1 MKIKIN
7 EQINIKIKII
17 YNFELNKKINSLNHF
32 IKKNDKG
39 GILAIL
45 NIKNKQIILK
55 FNE

>member
-7 EQINIKIKII
+7 EQINIKIKIR
-17 YNFELNKKINSLNHF
+17 YNFELNKKIKSLNHF
-32 IKKNDKG
+32 MKKNDRG